1 MIVVVTGGIGSG
13 KSQVCRILEEMGFRA
28 QYNADLRAKALYEEH
43 PALLAD
49 IEKSLGCT
57 LKDEN
62 GRFVPAKLAAR
73 IFTEPESLQIV
84 ESHLF
89 PVMMNDFAS
98 FAETCGEEVVVFES
112 ATVLEKAYFEGFGDK
127 IILIDAPFELR
138 LERACLRDGADHD
151 KVLARMRNQKLMNAL
166 SQGERDP
173 RIDCIIMN
181 DGSIEEL
188 RRRTEIEINRIIQ

>member
-62 GRFVPAKLAAR
+62 GRFVPAKLASR

-127 IILIDAPFELR
+127 IILVDAPFELR

>member
-73 IFTEPESLQIV
+73 IFNEPESLQIV

-98 FAETCGEEVVVFES
+98 FAETCGEAVVVFES

-127 IILIDAPFELR
+127 IILVDAPFELR
-138 LERACLRDGADHD
+138 LERACLRDGADRD

>member
-127 IILIDAPFELR
+127 IILVDAPFELR

>member
-127 IILIDAPFELR
+127 IILVDAPFELR
-138 LERACLRDGADHD
+138 LERACLRDGADRD

-173 RIDCIIMN
+173 RIDGIIMN